1 MCVPMYESV
10 TWILLMLCRK
20 QVENSRREAEA
31 DGVHVPSTLQE
42 YCQQNKKPP
51 VHSSIEDDDLFE
63 DDYYHDS
70 SDENELD
77 SMNDDDIEED
87 SGTS

>member
-1 MCVPMYESV
+1 MHDLVALIWFLHS
-10 TWILLMLCRK
+10 RK

-42 YCQQNKKPP
+42 YCQQHKKPP
-51 VHSSIEDDDLFE
+51 VHSNIEDDDLFE
-63 DDYYHDS
+63 EDYYHDS
-70 SDENELD
+70 SDENDLD
-77 SMNDDDIEED
+77 SMDGDDIEED